1 MSSMMCGMLLGAGV
15 VSKKTYVDDVFS
27 TYLYKGTGSSLSI
40 NNGSKIVVSSNENKL
55 VSSLLDSITSVIISE
70 FLNFLATDEPTSPL
84 LPKIKALIFHLI
96 KFYSKKII
104 T

>member
-1 MSSMMCGMLLGAGV
+1 LFANIPPTFAAAFIKISGLTSSI
-15 VSKKTYVDDVFS
+15 VFF
-27 TYLYKGTGSSLSI
+27 
-40 NNGSKIVVSSNENKL
+40 VSSNENKL